1 VQTHRAI
8 PGPDASEL
16 DWLLFEQ
23 DGVLT
28 SAQAV
33 RLIGQ
38 GRLRG
43 KLAGK
48 RWRRLCRGVVVT
60 HNGPLTYSQTL
71 WAAVLVVGEGAV
83 LGGFTAAHEAGLRLG
98 EHGPIHL
105 LVPDKH
111 RYNDLRGRLPLD
123 MPPVFIH
130 RTGYLPQTH
139 LQLAR
144 PTRTTVPRALVD
156 AAQWARSDQLAR
168 TLIIAAC
175 QQRLVTPAEIRDVVE
190 LLPRAH
196 RRSLVLETVSYA
208 EGGATALS
216 EIDLMKLCRRYRL
229 PAPEMQRRRQDRSG
243 RNRYLDAYWQE
254 WGLHVEV
261 DGAHHMDAGQWEAD
275 MRRQN
280 EIWIAGDRILRFSAW
295 QLRHHPNEVAT
306 HLRAALQAAGWPGI

>member
-48 RWRRLCRGVVVT
+48 QWRRLCRGVVVT

-105 LVPDKH
+105 LVPDSIDTTTCGGGCRSTCLRCSSTGLATCRKPISNSPA
-111 RYNDLRGRLPLD
+111 RRGRQFLGLW
-123 MPPVFIH
+123 
-130 RTGYLPQTH
+130 L
-139 LQLAR
+139 
-144 PTRTTVPRALVD
+144 TR
-156 AAQWARSDQLAR
+156 
-168 TLIIAAC
+168 
-175 QQRLVTPAEIRDVVE
+175 
-190 LLPRAH
+190 
-196 RRSLVLETVSYA
+196 
-208 EGGATALS
+208 
-216 EIDLMKLCRRYRL
+216 
-229 PAPEMQRRRQDRSG
+229 RSG
-243 RNRYLDAYWQE
+243 R
-254 WGLHVEV
+254 
-261 DGAHHMDAGQWEAD
+261 
-275 MRRQN
+275 
-280 EIWIAGDRILRFSAW
+280 
-295 QLRHHPNEVAT
+295 VAT
-306 HLRAALQAAGWPGI
+306 SLPAR